1 MGHEPNFKFQTAR
14 KKLGSTTQSEDGK
27 KKKKYQFYS
36 FALREYEY

>member
-27 KKKKYQFYS
+27 KKKNTS
-36 FALREYEY
+36 STALL